1 MKHSSFSVSNQDSAS
16 VNAEKRRQQALQRLG
31 CNDPRCVYC
40 GESHP
45 PCLEKHHIAG
55 RAYHDATVIVCR
67 NCHRK
72 LSEKQKDHPEQVA
85 DPPSLHERA
94 GQLLLTLADFF
105 ESLIDVLR
113 QFGRE
118 LIAFARGTESKG
130 PCDAKA

>member
-1 MKHSSFSVSNQDSAS
+1 MTYSTPHNANHDSAS

-31 CNDPRCVYC
+31 CDDPRCVYC
-40 GESHP
+40 GESDP
-45 PCLEKHHIAG
+45 LCLEKHHIAR

-72 LSEKQKDHPEQVA
+72 LSDKQKDHPEQVA

-94 GQLLLTLADFF
+94 GHFLLTLADFF
-105 ESLIDVLR
+105 ETLIDVLR

-118 LIAFARGTESKG
+118 LIAMARGTESKKKT
-130 PCDAKA
+130 DAKA